1 METLPSSIEIEG
13 NDRILKIDAQRYPYL
28 ATIEEDPEIMGFVI
42 SKLIED
48 PRITSIEIEQEEIIS
63 YYGLSVDYLKEFS
76 NLYIKFIDI
85 TPKYYEFLIKSTP
98 FYFEYQRVITL
109 IEKEFLKHPI
119 KVYVD
124 LKRLFRKIKILSEKN
139 REISI
144 FSQPLLELLSFF
156 ISQFENSKVYKIIKD
171 FLIGYKGQR
180 DIYKRLFVSDIKPK
194 FVFLK
199 QILKIDS
206 DSEIVESYKL
216 DKDTEVV
223 IFKNKNEAFYRYY
236 IYSTEYKL
244 TSDEI
249 SILNQAR
256 DILMK
261 YQPSASDYLYPE
273 KLRDIYEKIA
283 ENILLSLLK
292 NKEISR
298 DRLKI
303 LKNILIRYT
312 IGFGIIE
319 KIALDDRIIDIYVN
333 PPAGMTP
340 ITILHADYD
349 LCVTNVIPTK
359 RELESWATKLRLLS
373 GRPFDE
379 ANPIIDTEIEFD
391 GIRLRVAGINK
402 PLSSHGLSYV
412 FRRHREKPWTL
423 PLFILNKTISSLA
436 AALLSF
442 LVYNGRTILIAGTR
456 GSGKTSLL
464 TSLLLELPRKVRII
478 TIEDT
483 LEIPVVYLKKLGYD
497 VLSLKVKSPFSLQSS
512 ELDAES
518 GLRASLRLG
527 DSAIVL
533 GEVRSREAQ
542 VLYEAMRVGAL
553 SNAVLGTIHAESPYG
568 VYDRVVNDLGT
579 PKTSFKATD
588 IIVMVNPIKSPSGLK
603 KYRRVLRLTEVR
615 KHWNEDPIREKG
627 FVDLMV
633 YDSDKDELQITK
645 DLLNGDSDVLKSIA
659 SRTKFLS
666 KSWERLWNM
675 IETLANI
682 KKILVDFS
690 LNSGK
695 LNLLEADFVVLSNEK
710 TYSLIDE
717 SINKFGEID
726 MAYIVDEYKKWLK
739 ERL

>member
-1 METLPSSIEIEG
+1 
-13 NDRILKIDAQRYPYL
+13 
-28 ATIEEDPEIMGFVI
+28 
-42 SKLIED
+42 
-48 PRITSIEIEQEEIIS
+48 
-63 YYGLSVDYLKEFS
+63 
-76 NLYIKFIDI
+76 
-85 TPKYYEFLIKSTP
+85 
-98 FYFEYQRVITL
+98 
-109 IEKEFLKHPI
+109 
-119 KVYVD
+119 
-124 LKRLFRKIKILSEKN
+124 
-139 REISI
+139 
-144 FSQPLLELLSFF
+144 
-156 ISQFENSKVYKIIKD
+156 
-171 FLIGYKGQR
+171 
-180 DIYKRLFVSDIKPK
+180 
-194 FVFLK
+194 
-199 QILKIDS
+199 
-206 DSEIVESYKL
+206 
-216 DKDTEVV
+216 
-223 IFKNKNEAFYRYY
+223 
-236 IYSTEYKL
+236 
-244 TSDEI
+244 
-249 SILNQAR
+249 
-256 DILMK
+256 
-261 YQPSASDYLYPE
+261 
-273 KLRDIYEKIA
+273 
-283 ENILLSLLK
+283 
-292 NKEISR
+292 
-298 DRLKI
+298 
-303 LKNILIRYT
+303 
-312 IGFGIIE
+312 
-319 KIALDDRIIDIYVN
+319 
-333 PPAGMTP
+333 
-340 ITILHADYD
+340 
-349 LCVTNVIPTK
+349 
-359 RELESWATKLRLLS
+359 
-373 GRPFDE
+373 
-379 ANPIIDTEIEFD
+379 
-391 GIRLRVAGINK
+391 
-402 PLSSHGLSYV
+402 
-412 FRRHREKPWTL
+412 
-423 PLFILNKTISSLA
+423 KTISSLA

-442 LVYNGRTILIAGTR
+442 LVYNGRTILIPGTR
-456 GSGKTSLL
+456 GSGRTSLL